1 VSAAERVA
9 SAIDGGDRRWFR
21 APGRINLIGEHT
33 DYNEGFVLPLAIDLA
48 CVIAASAIDGGSDPG
63 RGRKGEIDETAP
75 RIPSEGRVASGRV
88 RGLTLGTT
96 VRVRSLD
103 AHAVVEIAADGSTE
117 PHSVEPPWGR
127 YVAGVVRELAARGRP
142 QVGLDAVLAS
152 DVPLGAGLS
161 SSAALEVAVAL
172 ALADV
177 ADWRIDVPELADAC
191 RAAEHVATGVPVGI
205 MDPLVSLAAVEEH
218 ALLIDCRS
226 LETRPVPVPSEVAV
240 LVVHSGASRS
250 LAEGAYAERRSACE
264 ELAHELGL
272 RSLRGATEAQVQA
285 NPFGRHVVSENRR
298 VLDAVDALETGDLD
312 ALGRLL
318 DESHVSMRD
327 DFRISTPE
335 LDVLAEELRAAG
347 AYGARLTGGGFGGCA
362 VALCPREVVEQIAK
376 RATQRYRKRTGRKP
390 HAFVC
395 RAAAG
400 AGPLPS

>member
-1 VSAAERVA
+1 MSAAERVA
-9 SAIDGGDRRWFR
+9 SAIDGGARRWFR
-21 APGRINLIGEHT
+21 APGRVNLIGEHT

-63 RGRKGEIDETAP
+63 RGPNGEIDETAP
-75 RIPSEGRVASGRV
+75 TIPSEGRVASGQV

-103 AHAVVEIAADGSTE
+103 APAGVEIAADGSTE

-161 SSAALEVAVAL
+161 SSAALEVALAL

-177 ADWRIDVPELADAC
+177 ADWRIDLVELAEAC
-191 RAAEHVATGVPVGI
+191 RSAEQAAIGVPCGI
-205 MDPLVSLAAVEEH
+205 MDQLVSLAAVEGQ

-226 LETRPVPVPSEVAV
+226 LETRPVPLPSEVAV
-240 LVVHSGASRS
+240 LVVHSGVSRS
-250 LAEGAYAERRSACE
+250 LADGAYAERRRACE
-264 ELAHELGL
+264 QLARELELS
-272 RSLRGATEAQVQA
+272 SLRDATEAQVRA

-298 VLDAVDALETGDLD
+298 VLDAVDALETADLH
-312 ALGRLL
+312 ALGGLL
-318 DESHVSMRD
+318 DESHASMRD
-327 DFRISTPE
+327 DYRISTPE
-335 LDVLAEELRAAG
+335 VDVLVEELRAAG

-362 VALCPREVVEQIAK
+362 IALCPQERVEQIAGI
-376 RATQRYRKRTGRKP
+376 ATQRYGQATGREP
-390 HAFVC
+390 QAFVC
-395 RAAAG
+395 RASAG
-400 AGPLPS
+400 AGLLRS